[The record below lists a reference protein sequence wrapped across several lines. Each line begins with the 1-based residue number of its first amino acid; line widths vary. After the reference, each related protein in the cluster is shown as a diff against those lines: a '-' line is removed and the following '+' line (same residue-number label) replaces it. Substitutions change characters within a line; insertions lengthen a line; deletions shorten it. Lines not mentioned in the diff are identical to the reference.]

1 MPDGPGPNIR
11 LRHGADL
18 QCRLHP
24 HVHALLLQHIGHG
37 HAVHGSGQHAHMVGA
52 GPLNVALAVL
62 HAAPE
67 VAAADDDTYLHAH
80 VHTLSDDLGHTA
92 HHLKVQSEMLVA
104 CQRLAAD
111 FNKYP
116 LVFWLVHQI
125 ASRFLLPAAGQQG
138 ELPLVDRWWYF
149 TLFLRFCIGGKRKNL
164 FFPAAGV

>member
-1 MPDGPGPNIR
+1 
-11 LRHGADL
+11 
-18 QCRLHP
+18 
-24 HVHALLLQHIGHG
+24 
-37 HAVHGSGQHAHMVGA
+37 MVGA
-52 GPLNVALAVL
+52 GPLDVALAVL

-67 VAAADDDTYLHAH
+67 VAAADDDAHLHAH